1 MSTKELAYSMIDN
14 LTEEQLNALI
24 VILQGLQKEEPNE
37 ETKKV
42 LDEAKE
48 GKNLVGPFDSV
59 DELWESLNASDNL
72 SQQIQKRLQKSKK
85 PWPKY
90 VAP

>member
-24 VILQGLQKEEPNE
+24 VILQGLQKEEPNK

-59 DELWESLNASDNL
+59 DELWESLNAQDNL

-85 PWPKY
+85 PWSEY

>member
-48 GKNLVGPFDSV
+48 GKISLV
-59 DELWESLNASDNL
+59 
-72 SQQIQKRLQKSKK
+72 RLIR
-85 PWPKY
+85 
-90 VAP
+90 

>member
-48 GKNLVGPFDSV
+48 GKNLVGPFDLV
-59 DELWESLNASDNL
+59 DELWESLNA
-72 SQQIQKRLQKSKK
+72 
-85 PWPKY
+85 
-90 VAP
+90 

>member
-42 LDEAKE
+42 LDEANE

-59 DELWESLNASDNL
+59 DELWESLKA
-72 SQQIQKRLQKSKK
+72 
-85 PWPKY
+85 
-90 VAP
+90 

>member
-1 MSTKELAYSMIDN
+1 MSTKELAHSMIDN

-48 GKNLVGPFDSV
+48 GKNLVGPFDS
-59 DELWESLNASDNL
+59 ESLKA
-72 SQQIQKRLQKSKK
+72 
-85 PWPKY
+85 
-90 VAP
+90 

>member
-42 LDEAKE
+42 LVEAKE

-59 DELWESLNASDNL
+59 DELWESLNA
-72 SQQIQKRLQKSKK
+72 
-85 PWPKY
+85 
-90 VAP
+90 

>member
-59 DELWESLNASDNL
+59 DNIWESLNAKDNL
-72 SQQIQKRLQKSKK
+72 TQQIQKRLQKSKK
-85 PWPKY
+85 PWSEY